1 MCVYVEL
8 NINQLTNMKS
18 KHKLSNNLE
27 NGGTSSIFKVFV
39 LLSTVLLLLTSCD
52 SNKDKAEALSKQ
64 FIEAVNGN
72 DKSTIF
78 DLYPKAQK
86 MKNLFIVKEITAG
99 EIVVEKM
106 RKQGTTP
113 PPSIIRRSRN
123 LCLRL
128 TVSTICLL

>member
-1 MCVYVEL
+1 
-8 NINQLTNMKS
+8 MKS